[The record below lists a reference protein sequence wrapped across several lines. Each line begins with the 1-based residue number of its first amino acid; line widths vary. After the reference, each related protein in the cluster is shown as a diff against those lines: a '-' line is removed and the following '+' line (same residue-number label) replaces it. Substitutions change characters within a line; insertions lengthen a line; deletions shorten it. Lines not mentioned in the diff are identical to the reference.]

1 MIQPRL
7 RTINYSSS
15 IMNSS
20 HLSSIDQILEE
31 PINSNNEKVYKENE
45 SIIKQ
50 LSEEVTKA
58 LETVD
63 LISTEVVENN

>member
-63 LISTEVVENN
+63 LISTEVV